1 RSVNKD
7 GFVQEWPDVGLMAME
22 SSNDPAPSIAIENG
36 KVTELDGKNRDEF
49 DFMDRFIA
57 DYSINL
63 DKAEEV
69 MKTDSMEYYQMLVD
83 INCPREKIIPLTTSM
98 TPAKIVEIVSNLNVV
113 EMMMALQKMRARKTP
128 SNQCHVTNVKEHPA
142 QIAADAAEAA
152 IRGFDEME
160 TTMGVVRYAPSNA
173 IAILVGAQS
182 GRGGVITQCSVEE
195 ATELELGMRGLSL

>member
-1 RSVNKD
+1 
-7 GFVQEWPDVGLMAME
+7 M
-22 SSNDPAPSIAIENG
+22 
-36 KVTELDGKNRDEF
+36 
-49 DFMDRFIA
+49 
-57 DYSINL
+57 
-63 DKAEEV
+63 
-69 MKTDSMEYYQMLVD
+69 
-83 INCPREKIIPLTTSM
+83 EKIIPLTTSM

-160 TTMGVVRYAPSNA
+160 TTMGVVRYAPSNS

-195 ATELELGMRGLSL
+195 ATELELGMRGLSLYAETVSVYGTERVFIDGDDTPWSKCFLASAYASRGMKMRFTSGTGSE